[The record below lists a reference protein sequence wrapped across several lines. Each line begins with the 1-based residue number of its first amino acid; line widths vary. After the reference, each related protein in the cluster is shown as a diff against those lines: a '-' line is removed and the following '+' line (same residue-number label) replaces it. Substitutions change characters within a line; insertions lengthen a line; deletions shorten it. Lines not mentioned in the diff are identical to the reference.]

1 MRNEWIRQNQLNKAR
16 LTMHITSTNVLKS
29 ALHSPLPH
37 YQLPPDGYK
46 MVIVV
51 FRVGAQI
58 PLQNFGKI
66 LIVKMSKNMQRSVH
80 ACMCMYICVRV

>member
-1 MRNEWIRQNQLNKAR
+1 
-16 LTMHITSTNVLKS
+16 
-29 ALHSPLPH
+29 
-37 YQLPPDGYK
+37 

-51 FRVGAQI
+51 FRVAAQI

-80 ACMCMYICVRV
+80 ACVGVHVCVCVNSHMTRRPLDAG

>member
-1 MRNEWIRQNQLNKAR
+1 
-16 LTMHITSTNVLKS
+16 MHITSTNVLKS

-80 ACMCMYICVRV
+80 ACMCMYIHMCACVNSHMTRRPLDAG